1 MEIYCSQEAGR
12 LRSKRWHI
20 GCPESARALVHS
32 QRPLAL
38 SSCGTRVRQLSGVS
52 NDRALIQVMKA
63 PPSYISTCEFEG
75 TYKHSACSRT
85 GEALGLSRSGLWAWF
100 TASFGF
106 PLFLTPSLCT
116 LTRHIP
122 VQRDRNTFSLSGQE
136 HQDGPSVRSKR
147 VSQCWT
153 QFPVCS
159 TNQGLQLI
167 SDSSSAALCFCFPG
181 LCLPLSASHQELISS
196 LSVP

>member
-1 MEIYCSQEAGR
+1 MR
-12 LRSKRWHI
+12 
-20 GCPESARALVHS
+20 
-32 QRPLAL
+32 
-38 SSCGTRVRQLSGVS
+38 
-52 NDRALIQVMKA
+52 A

-122 VQRDRNTFSLSGQE
+122 VQRDRNMFSLSGQE

-181 LCLPLSASHQELISS
+181 PALVRLPSRAHLQPLCSLTPPSLTMQQGQYLGLRWRFPSS
-196 LSVP
+196 